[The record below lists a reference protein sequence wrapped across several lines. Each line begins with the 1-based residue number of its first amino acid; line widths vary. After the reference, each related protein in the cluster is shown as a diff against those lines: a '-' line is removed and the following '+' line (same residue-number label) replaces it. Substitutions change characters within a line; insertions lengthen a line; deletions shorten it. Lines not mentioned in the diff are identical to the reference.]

1 MNNKQNFKID
11 EKREIKFININTL
24 LENKNNIKIH
34 TSEQIEL
41 IKKSVDKLGF
51 NSVVIVDENNTILA
65 GHARVQALKELD
77 TNIVACLVIKGLT
90 ESEKLQI
97 MTIDNTSTL
106 MTGIDEDMA
115 KLVVEMLEMNDADL
129 ALTGFSMEQLTN
141 FKIDD
146 LEIPDSIPIE
156 KQENEI
162 SRESVLKLTFGNR
175 KVIITQEELDKLESI
190 YDNYIREK
198 GVDFGFVNHILG
210 GAI

>member
-1 MNNKQNFKID
+1 MNDKQNFKID
-11 EKREIKFININTL
+11 DKREIKFINIDSL

-34 TSEQIEL
+34 TAEQIEL

-51 NSVVIVDENNTILA
+51 NNVVIIDENNIILA
-65 GHARVQALKELD
+65 GHARVQALKELEKD
-77 TNIVACLVIKGLT
+77 TVACLVIKDLT
-90 ESEKLQI
+90 DSEKLQI

-115 KLVVEMLEMNDADL
+115 KLVIEMLEISDADL

-146 LEIPDSIPIE
+146 LEIPDNIPIE
-156 KQENEI
+156 KQGNEI

-175 KVIITQEELDKLESI
+175 KVIITQEELSKLESI

-198 GVDFGFVNHILG
+198 GVDFGFLNHILG
-210 GAI
+210 GSL

>member
-1 MNNKQNFKID
+1 MNDKQNFKID
-11 EKREIKFININTL
+11 DKREIKFININSL

-34 TSEQIEL
+34 TAEQIEL

-51 NSVVIVDENNTILA
+51 NNVVIIDENNTILA
-65 GHARVQALKELD
+65 GHARVQALKELGKD
-77 TNIVACLVIKGLT
+77 TVACLIIKGLT
-90 ESEKLQI
+90 DSEKLQI

-115 KLVVEMLEMNDADL
+115 KLVIEMLEISDADL

-146 LEIPDSIPIE
+146 LEIPDNIPIE
-156 KQENEI
+156 KQGNEI

-175 KVIITQEELDKLESI
+175 KVIITQEELSKLESI

-198 GVDFGFVNHILG
+198 GVDFGFLNHILG
-210 GAI
+210 GSL